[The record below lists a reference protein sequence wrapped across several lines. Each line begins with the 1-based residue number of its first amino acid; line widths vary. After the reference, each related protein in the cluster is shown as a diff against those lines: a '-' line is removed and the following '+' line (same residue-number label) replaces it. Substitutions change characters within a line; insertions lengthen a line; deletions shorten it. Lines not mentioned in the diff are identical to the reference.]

1 MSKTISK
8 ARKLIRII
16 QYGESSKILSDLA
29 YVGHVS
35 EQLLILHTVH
45 DVQKIK
51 RQLFRR
57 LVSIAEN
64 IN

>member
-16 QYGESSKILSDLA
+16 QYGESSEILSDLA

-35 EQLLILHTVH
+35 EQLLMLHTVH
-45 DVQKIK
+45 DIQIIK

-57 LVSIAEN
+57 LVSIAEK

>member
-8 ARKLIRII
+8 ARKLIKII
-16 QYGESSKILSDLA
+16 QHGESSEILSDLA

-35 EQLLILHTVH
+35 EQLLILHIVH

-57 LVSIAEN
+57 LVSIAEK